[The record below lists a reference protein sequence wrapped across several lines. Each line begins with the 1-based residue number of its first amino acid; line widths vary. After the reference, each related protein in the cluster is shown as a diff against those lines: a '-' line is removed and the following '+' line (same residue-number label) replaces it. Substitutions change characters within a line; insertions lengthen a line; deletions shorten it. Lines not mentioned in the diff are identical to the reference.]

1 MKGEALMPRTPIID
15 EKLKLLPDQP
25 GCYLMRNDH
34 NEVIYVGKAK
44 VLKNRVRSY
53 FTGAH
58 EGKTLRLVQEI
69 TDFEYVVVT
78 SEVEALVLEI
88 NLIKKY
94 HPKYNIKLKD
104 EGSYP
109 FLALTKEAH
118 PRVILTRD
126 VKREYQA
133 VFGPYPNVKDARET
147 LEIIHRMYPFRKCEQ
162 LPKKECLYY
171 HIHQC
176 LAPCIL
182 NVDQAEYKQL
192 ASDVQRFL
200 KGDQNDVIAD
210 LEAKMYRASEQ
221 LEFEQA
227 MEYRDL
233 VQAVKRIATQ
243 SLVQQKDLDN
253 HDFFGFYYDKGWLS
267 VQVFYMREGKLI
279 ERKSNIVPYVDD
291 PFEAMTT
298 FIAQFYQSRNNLKP
312 KAIYTSALLDCELL
326 KSYLAIKVLVPQ
338 RGNKHKL
345 LQLANE
351 NAKKQLETQFA
362 LLERNEQ
369 RTFGAIRHLGEI
381 LGIEIPTRIEA
392 FDNSNTGDVELVSG
406 MVVYTDGQPN
416 RKEYRR
422 FKIQTVEGQD
432 DYQAMRE
439 VIYRRYLRVIK
450 DKLAQPSLIVIDGG
464 IGHVQIAKDVLVSLE
479 LSIPVVGLL
488 KDEKHRTA
496 QLLDGNT
503 MNIVDLDKHSE
514 TFYLLQRIQ
523 DEVHRY
529 ALEYHKLRRSK
540 AMVQSAL
547 DNIAG
552 LGPKRRQQLLA
563 FFGTVGNIKQASI
576 DELAKVVPR
585 QLAEKIYVKL
595 QEE

>member
-1 MKGEALMPRTPIID
+1 MPRTPIID

-563 FFGTVGNIKQASI
+563 FFGTLGNIKQASI

>member
-1 MKGEALMPRTPIID
+1 MMMPRTPIID
-15 EKLKLLPDQP
+15 EKLKLLPDAP
-25 GCYLMRNDH
+25 GCYLMRNQQ

-58 EGKTLRLVQEI
+58 DGKTLRLVQEI

-94 HPKYNIKLKD
+94 YPKYNIKLKD

-109 FLALTKEAH
+109 FLAITKEQH
-118 PRVILTRD
+118 PRIILTRD
-126 VKREYQA
+126 AKRDYA
-133 VFGPYPNVKDARET
+133 AIFGPFPNVKDARET
-147 LEIIHRMYPFRKCEQ
+147 LEVLHRMYPFRKCEQ

-182 NVDQAEYKQL
+182 PVDPSEYERLSQET
-192 ASDVQRFL
+192 QRFL
-200 KGDQNDVIAD
+200 KGDQRDVLAD
-210 LEAKMYRASEQ
+210 LEAKMLRASEMM
-221 LEFEQA
+221 EFEQA
-227 MEYRDL
+227 IEYREL
-233 VQAVKRIATQ
+233 IQAVQRIATQ
-243 SLVQQKDLDN
+243 SLVQQSDLDN

-267 VQVFYMREGKLI
+267 IQVFYMREGKLI
-279 ERKSNIVPYVDD
+279 ERKSHVLSYVDD
-291 PFEAMTT
+291 PLDVMTT

-312 KAIYTSALLDCELL
+312 KAIYTSALLDTELL
-326 KSYLAIKVLVPQ
+326 QAFLGIKVLTPK
-338 RGNKHKL
+338 RGQKFKL
-345 LQLANE
+345 VALASE
-351 NAKKQLETQFA
+351 NAQKQLETQFQ

-369 RTFGAIRHLGEI
+369 RTLGAIEYLGSL
-381 LGIEIPTRIEA
+381 LGIPTPTRIEA
-392 FDNSNTGDVELVSG
+392 FDNSNTGDLELVSG

-439 VIYRRYLRVIK
+439 VVYRRYLRVIR
-450 DKLAQPSLIVIDGG
+450 DNLAQPNLIVIDGG
-464 IGHVQIAKDVLVSLE
+464 RGHVQIAKDVLASLE
-479 LSIPVVGLL
+479 LSIPVIGLL
-488 KDEKHRTA
+488 KDEKHRTS
-496 QLLDGNT
+496 QVLDGRT
-503 MNIVDLDKHSE
+503 MEIIELDRRSE

-529 ALEYHKLRRSK
+529 ALEFHQLRRSK

-547 DNIAG
+547 DEIEG
-552 LGPKRRQQLLA
+552 VGPKRRQQLLA
-563 FFGTVGNIKQASI
+563 FFGSVRKIQAATI

-585 QLAEKIYVKL
+585 PLAEKIYHQLK
-595 QEE
+595 E

>member
-1 MKGEALMPRTPIID
+1 MSRSPLID
-15 EKLKLLPDQP
+15 EKLKLLPDAP
-25 GCYLMRNDH
+25 GCYLMRNQH

-58 EGKTLRLVQEI
+58 DGKTLRLVQEI
-69 TDFEYVVVT
+69 VDFEYVVVT

-109 FLALTKEAH
+109 FLAITKERH
-118 PRVILTRD
+118 PRIILTRD
-126 VKREYQA
+126 AKKEYTA
-133 VFGPYPNVKDARET
+133 IFGPYPNVKDARET
-147 LEIIHRMYPFRKCEQ
+147 LEVLHRMFQFRKCEQ

-176 LAPCIL
+176 LAPCIQPVEPTDYEPL
-182 NVDQAEYKQL
+182 TTA
-192 ASDVQRFL
+192 AQRFL
-200 KGDQNDVIAD
+200 KGDQSDVLAD

-221 LEFEQA
+221 MEFEQA
-227 MEYRDL
+227 IEYREL
-233 VQAVKRIATQ
+233 MQAIQRIATQ
-243 SLVQQKDLDN
+243 SIVQQSDLDN

-279 ERKSNIVPYVDD
+279 ERKSHVVPYVDD
-291 PFEAMTT
+291 PLDAVIT
-298 FIAQFYQSRNNLKP
+298 FIAQFYQSRNNRRP
-312 KAIYTSALLDCELL
+312 RAIYTSALLDIPTLQAFL
-326 KSYLAIKVLVPQ
+326 GVKILAPKRGKKFQLVE
-338 RGNKHKL
+338 
-345 LQLANE
+345 LANE
-351 NAKKQLETQFA
+351 NAKKHLETQFQ

-369 RTFGAIRHLGEI
+369 RTYGAIEHLGQLLAI
-381 LGIEIPTRIEA
+381 PTPTRIEA
-392 FDNSNTGDVELVSG
+392 FDNSNTGDLELVSG

-422 FKIQTVEGQD
+422 FKIQTVAGQD

-439 VIYRRYLRVIK
+439 VVYRRYLRVIREN
-450 DKLAQPSLIVIDGG
+450 LALPSLIVIDGG
-464 IGHVQIAKDVLVSLE
+464 HAHVQVAKEVLASLE
-479 LSIPVVGLL
+479 LTIPIIGLL
-488 KDEKHRTA
+488 KDEKHRTS
-496 QLLDGNT
+496 QVLDGRT
-503 MNIVDLDKHSE
+503 MEIVELDTHTE

-529 ALEYHKLRRSK
+529 ALEFHQLRRSK

-547 DNIAG
+547 DDIQG
-552 LGPKRRQQLLA
+552 IGPKRRQQLLS
-563 FFGTVGNIKQASI
+563 FFGSVAKMREATV

-585 QLAEKIYVKL
+585 PLAITIYQQLKEKT
-595 QEE
+595 E

>member
-1 MKGEALMPRTPIID
+1 MPRTPIID

>member
-1 MKGEALMPRTPIID
+1 MPRTPIID
-15 EKLKLLPDQP
+15 EKLKLLPDAP
-25 GCYLMRNDH
+25 GCYLMRNQQ

-53 FTGAH
+53 FNGAH
-58 EGKTLRLVQEI
+58 DGKTLRLVQEI

-94 HPKYNIKLKD
+94 YPKYNIKLKD

-109 FLALTKEAH
+109 FLAITNEKH
-118 PRVILTRD
+118 PRIILTRD
-126 VKREYQA
+126 AKRKYA
-133 VFGPYPNVKDARET
+133 AIFGPFPNVKDARET
-147 LEIIHRMYPFRKCEQ
+147 LEVLHRMYPFRKCEQ

-182 NVDQAEYKQL
+182 PVDPSEYEQL
-192 ASDVQRFL
+192 SRETQRFL
-200 KGDQNDVIAD
+200 KGDQREVLTD
-210 LEAKMYRASEQ
+210 LETKMLRASEMM
-221 LEFEQA
+221 EFEQA
-227 MEYRDL
+227 IEYREL
-233 VQAVKRIATQ
+233 IQAIQRIATQ
-243 SLVQQKDLDN
+243 SLVQQSDLDN

-279 ERKSNIVPYVDD
+279 ERKSNVVPYVGD
-291 PFEAMTT
+291 PLEAMTT

-312 KAIYTSALLDCELL
+312 KAIYTSALLDIELL
-326 KSYLAIKVLVPQ
+326 QAFLGIKVFTPKRGKKFQLVE
-338 RGNKHKL
+338 
-345 LQLANE
+345 LASE
-351 NAKKQLETQFA
+351 NAMKQLETQFQ
-362 LLERNEQ
+362 LLDRNEQ
-369 RTFGAIRHLGEI
+369 RTYGAIERLGNLLHI
-381 LGIEIPTRIEA
+381 PSPTRIEA
-392 FDNSNTGDVELVSG
+392 FDNSNTGDLELVSG

-422 FKIQTVEGQD
+422 FKIQTVDGQD

-439 VIYRRYLRVIK
+439 VIYRRYVRVIRER
-450 DKLAQPSLIVIDGG
+450 LAQPNLIVIDGG
-464 IGHVQIAKDVLVSLE
+464 RGHVQIAKDVLTSLE
-479 LSIPVVGLL
+479 LEIPVIGLL

-496 QLLDGNT
+496 QVLDGKT
-503 MNIVDLDKHSE
+503 MEIVDLDTRSE

-529 ALEYHKLRRSK
+529 ALEFHQLRRSK

-547 DNIAG
+547 DDIEG
-552 LGPKRRQQLLA
+552 VGPKRRQQLLA
-563 FFGTVGNIKQASI
+563 FFGSVKKIQAATVA
-576 DELAKVVPR
+576 ELAKVVPQ
-585 QLAEKIYVKL
+585 QLAQKIYDHLK
-595 QEE
+595 ESTT